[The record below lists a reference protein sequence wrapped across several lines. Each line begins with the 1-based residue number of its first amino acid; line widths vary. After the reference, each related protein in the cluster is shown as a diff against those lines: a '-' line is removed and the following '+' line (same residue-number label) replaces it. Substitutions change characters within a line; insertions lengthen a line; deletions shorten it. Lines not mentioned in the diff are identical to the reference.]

1 MKIISIILLLLLL
14 LLIILFFVKTK
25 GKEYTIFLILSICW
39 FVFLPGKLGIKFVSY
54 LITFIIIKIYAFF
67 KFKRNCNFDTYFGVP
82 GSGKTTIAAWL
93 AKINQKNHRNVY
105 SNVPILGSYEIDKE
119 DIGKYKIENGLLLLD
134 ECGSEYNSRNYK
146 AMPQEQIEWF
156 KKHRQYQI
164 DVVCFS
170 QYWNDIDVI
179 LRNLS
184 TNLYLIKPSIIPF
197 FIKRKRIGKR
207 ISIDKESKQIIDEY
221 YFVPFSGFYFFAP
234 GVWKLFKTHDIKDLP
249 EKSFRIYTNLEEKN
263 SNLQENVEASE
274 SESTISEGIQALAR
288 RVE

>member
-1 MKIISIILLLLLL
+1 MVRVVSILLL
-14 LLIILFFVKTK
+14 ILFLGLFILYLIKSK
-25 GKEYTIFLILSICW
+25 GKEYTIFLIGSICW
-39 FVFLPGKLGIKFVSY
+39 FVFIPGSIVIKFISY

-67 KFKRNCNFDTYFGVP
+67 KFKRNCSFDTYFGVP

-93 AKINQKNHRNVY
+93 AKISQKRHRPVY
-105 SNVPILGSYEIDKE
+105 SNVSILGAYEIDKE
-119 DIGKYKIENGLLLLD
+119 DIVKYKIEDGLLLLD

-146 AMPQEQIEWF
+146 SMPQYQIEWF
-156 KKHRQYQI
+156 KKHRHYGV

-234 GVWKLFKTHDIKDLP
+234 GVWKLFKTNERK
-249 EKSFRIYTNLEEKN
+249 NLEEKEFKIY
-263 SNLQENVEASE
+263 SNLVQEEEKVEE
-274 SESTISEGIQALAR
+274 LVLEEKTFNLR
-288 RVE
+288 KN

>member
-1 MKIISIILLLLLL
+1 MRIVSIL
-14 LLIILFFVKTK
+14 LLIILLGLVFLYLVKTK
-25 GKEYTIFLILSICW
+25 GKEYTIFLALSICY
-39 FVFLPGKLGIKFVSY
+39 FVFMPLNLVPKIVLYIV
-54 LITFIIIKIYAFF
+54 LFIIIKIYAFF
-67 KFKRNCNFDTYFGVP
+67 KFKRNCSFDTYFGVP

-93 AKINQKNHRNVY
+93 AKNRLKKGRNVY
-105 SNVPILGSYEIDKE
+105 SNVSILGAYEIDKS

-134 ECGSEYNSRNYK
+134 ECGSEYNSRNFK

-156 KKHRQYQI
+156 KKHRQYQV

-170 QYWNDIDVI
+170 QFWNDIDVI

-184 TNLYLIKPSIIPF
+184 TNLYLIKPSLIPF

-207 ISIDKESKQIIDEY
+207 ISVDKETKQIIDEY

-234 GVWKLFKTHDIKDLP
+234 GVWKMFKTHDIKEYPNKDF
-249 EKSFRIYTNLEEKN
+249 KIYSKEEIMN
-263 SNLQENVEASE
+263 YQENVEASE
-274 SESTISEGIQALAR
+274 SESIFSDSIQARAR